1 MDKNKLLRWTQRTD
15 LNKGNTNTII
25 KMISSKHELFK
36 RSQSRSLSRAETN
49 LGMTR
54 KTQTE
59 VRNWVGL
66 NISDTL
72 FTTLLFLR
80 NFCMGQI
87 SYFYITLGWKSF
99 QGTNTIAN
107 GPICKLRRK

>member
-15 LNKGNTNTII
+15 LNKGNKNTII
-25 KMISSKHELFK
+25 KMISSKHEPFK
-36 RSQSRSLSRAETN
+36 ISKSRVLSRSETN

-54 KTQTE
+54 RTQTGVQTWE
-59 VRNWVGL
+59 SL

-72 FTTLLFLR
+72 FTTLLFLS
-80 NFCMGQI
+80 NLCMGQI

-99 QGTNTIAN
+99 QETNTLA
-107 GPICKLRRK
+107 KWTHL

>member
-15 LNKGNTNTII
+15 LNKGNKNTII
-25 KMISSKHELFK
+25 KMISSKHEPFK
-36 RSQSRSLSRAETN
+36 ISKTRSLSRS
-49 LGMTR
+49 G

-72 FTTLLFLR
+72 LKTPF
-80 NFCMGQI
+80 
-87 SYFYITLGWKSF
+87 SS
-99 QGTNTIAN
+99 
-107 GPICKLRRK
+107 